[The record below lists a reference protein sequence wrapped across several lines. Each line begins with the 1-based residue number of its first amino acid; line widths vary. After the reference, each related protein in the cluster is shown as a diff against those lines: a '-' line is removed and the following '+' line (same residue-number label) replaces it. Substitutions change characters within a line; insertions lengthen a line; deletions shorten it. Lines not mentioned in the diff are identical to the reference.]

1 MKRKTRNFIEDTLI
15 IIVVLAVI
23 YLIYAYFFK
32 ENSNVEEANSSTKTE
47 ISINSLES
55 LEKGRSFLENIYD
68 EIKEILFEEDKNQ
81 YETNLSKEKE
91 PQNDI
96 HIQRAEDR
104 FQSIIE
110 TSNTNNS
117 LNNLEEQTKLN
128 ENEENSNDNSLNNLK
143 EESKQEQIE
152 DKTQEQQ
159 ETNNI
164 TSEKE
169 TKDNILIKG
178 KILSDTDKES
188 TLEHKQEEV
197 TTIKQ
202 EARENLSENSINDSK
217 NKANEVLAKPFSEI
231 KKDENRKNNI
241 AIKNLDNFF
250 QNLEKKISS
259 NIKKNLDSSNF
270 QEGEFVNIR
279 VTILKSGKYEQ
290 LIFVSGNKKYFEQI
304 ENSIKQVFPL
314 QIDTSLKRYFPRYYR
329 LKIEF

>member
-1 MKRKTRNFIEDTLI
+1 MKRKTKNFIEDTLI

-23 YLIYAYFFK
+23 YVIYAYFFK
-32 ENSNVEEANSSTKTE
+32 ESSNVEEVNSSTKTE
-47 ISINSLES
+47 ISINSV
-55 LEKGRSFLENIYD
+55 EKGRSFLETIYD

-81 YETNLSKEKE
+81 YETKVLKEKE

-128 ENEENSNDNSLNNLK
+128 ENEGNNNDSSLNNVK
-143 EESKQEQIE
+143 EEDKQEQIE
-152 DKTQEQQ
+152 DKTQENQ

-164 TSEKE
+164 TSEEE
-169 TKDNILIKG
+169 TKDNILIKQSE
-178 KILSDTDKES
+178 ILSNTDKES

-197 TTIKQ
+197 TTTK

-217 NKANEVLAKPFSEI
+217 NQANELVAKPFNEV
-231 KKDENRKNNI
+231 KKDENRKNNT
-241 AIKNLDNFF
+241 ATVKNLDSFF

-270 QEGEFVNIR
+270 QEGEFVNVRI
-279 VTILKSGKYEQ
+279 TILKSGKYEQ
-290 LIFVSGNKKYFEQI
+290 LTFISGNKKYFEQI
-304 ENSIKQVFPL
+304 ENSIKQAFPL

>member
-1 MKRKTRNFIEDTLI
+1 MKRKTKNFIEDTLI

-23 YLIYAYFFK
+23 YVIYAYFFK
-32 ENSNVEEANSSTKTE
+32 ESSTVEEANSSTKTE
-47 ISINSLES
+47 ISVNAV
-55 LEKGRSFLENIYD
+55 EKGRSFLETIYD

-81 YETNLSKEKE
+81 YETKVLKEKE
-91 PQNDI
+91 SQNDI

-128 ENEENSNDNSLNNLK
+128 ENEENKNDNSLNNVK
-143 EESKQEQIE
+143 EEDKQEQIE
-152 DKTQEQQ
+152 DKAQENQ

-164 TSEKE
+164 TSEEE
-169 TKDNILIKG
+169 TKDNILIKQSE
-178 KILSDTDKES
+178 ILSNTDKENA
-188 TLEHKQEEV
+188 LEHKQEEV
-197 TTIKQ
+197 TTIK

-217 NKANEVLAKPFSEI
+217 NKANEVVAKPFNEV
-231 KKDENRKNNI
+231 KKDENRKNNTI
-241 AIKNLDNFF
+241 TVKNLDSFF

-270 QEGEFVNIR
+270 QESEFVNVRI
-279 VTILKSGKYEQ
+279 TILKSGKYEQ
-290 LIFVSGNKKYFEQI
+290 LTFISGNKKYFEQI
-304 ENSIKQVFPL
+304 ENSIKQAFPL